1 MSHGRGP
8 GSCLPLWPAALQLVQ
23 SGPVGDAPES
33 LFAAGNGGTDLEQ
46 GGGFAG
52 VSK

>member
-1 MSHGRGP
+1 MSHSRGP
-8 GSCLPLWPAALQLVQ
+8 GSCLPLWPAALWLVQ
-23 SGPVGDAPES
+23 RGPVGDAPES
-33 LFAAGNGGTDLEQ
+33 PLAAGDGGTDLEQ